1 MRNISIGIV
10 VAAAIIAAFYFGFVF
25 ENEQEGP
32 LEKIGETLDKK
43 VN

>member
-1 MRNISIGIV
+1 MRNVSIGIA

-25 ENEQEGP
+25 ENEQAGP
-32 LEKIGETLDKK
+32 MEKIGEAVDEK